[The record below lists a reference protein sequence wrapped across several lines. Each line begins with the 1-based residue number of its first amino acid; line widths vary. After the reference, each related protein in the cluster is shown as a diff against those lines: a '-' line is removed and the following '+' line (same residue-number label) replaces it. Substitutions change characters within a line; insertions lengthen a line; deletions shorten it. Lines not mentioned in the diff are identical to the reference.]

1 MITSSASP
9 LRYLSPVLLGLGA
22 ALAVSNWSLD
32 PERARTWIA
41 ALVLF
46 ACLAL
51 LLWLTRGSA
60 ASGRAR
66 AAASIRNGIVF
77 ATLIVGVSLAA
88 TLGHT
93 LGLIDDGD
101 RPQRLAMAIAGAFFV
116 FTGNALPKTLTPL
129 SARQCDGAASQA
141 LQRFMGWTWVSMG
154 LAFSYVW
161 LTLPIDAAEPVSIAL
176 IAGSVIAVAAR
187 IMRART
193 TRKAA

>member
-1 MITSSASP
+1 MITSGVSP
-9 LRYLSPVLLGLGA
+9 RRYLPPVLLGFGA

-32 PERARTWIA
+32 PERARAWIA

-51 LLWLTRGSA
+51 LLWLTREPA
-60 ASGRAR
+60 ARGRAR
-66 AAASIRNGIVF
+66 ATAALRNSVVF

-88 TLGHT
+88 ALGHT

-129 SARQCDGAASQA
+129 SARQCDGAVSQA
-141 LQRFMGWTWVSMG
+141 LQWFMGWTWVLMG

-161 LTLPIDAAEPVSIAL
+161 LALPIDAAEPVSIAL
-176 IAGSVIAVAAR
+176 VAGSVIAVATR
-187 IMRART
+187 IVRARM